1 MIDIGLDDPEIRKFH
16 YWNPEVQHDP
26 DPLLARM
33 RATCP
38 VAWSEA
44 YGGFWVFTKYDD
56 VYRAFQ
62 DTEVFSS
69 FPGHVPAG
77 GMGKDRP
84 SIPVETDPP
93 DHTRYREIL
102 APLFT
107 LHRMRRLEDRIRTH
121 VRDLIAGI
129 SRRGRCDYAVEYAKV
144 LPTQVFLELMGW
156 PLSDAPMFLKWTE
169 ILMRNPTEDL
179 EAALAAKQ
187 HTAGELWNHFAA
199 ELARR
204 DEIGAPPRGAER
216 TGDAVDRIDFIDWLR
231 GASFGGDRPLN
242 QTEMLDCIFIV
253 MLAGLDTTQA
263 VLSFGTEHLA
273 RHPEEQRALR
283 DEPEVIPDAVEE
295 MLRAFAPVFSGR
307 RMLCDVEMRG
317 VTLRESD
324 TVVLAMGSACRDEE
338 HFVNPDVVDLR
349 RKPNRHIAFGVGAHR
364 CLGSHLARM
373 VLRISLQEWHQQIP
387 DYSIDPARPVRRHLT
402 AVRGVDSLPLL
413 IGVAGDG

>member
-1 MIDIGLDDPEIRKFH
+1 MDDPEVRSFH
-16 YWNPEVQHDP
+16 YWNPELQHDP

-33 RATCP
+33 RDRYPIAR
-38 VAWSEA
+38 SEA
-44 YGGFWVFTKYDD
+44 YGGFWVFTRYDD

-62 DTEVFSS
+62 DTELFSS

-107 LHRMRRLEDRIRTH
+107 VHRMRRLEERIRAH
-121 VRDLIAGI
+121 ARDLIAGI
-129 SRRGRCDYAVEYAKV
+129 AGRGACDSAVDYAVDYAVEYAKV

-156 PLSDAPMFLKWTE
+156 PMSDAPMFLRWTE
-169 ILMRNPTEDL
+169 VLMRNPTGDL
-179 EAALAAKQ
+179 DTTMAAKQ
-187 HTAGELWNHFAA
+187 AAAGELWQHFAA

-204 DEIGAPPRGAER
+204 DQVGPPPTGTQRG
-216 TGDAVDRIDFIDWLR
+216 GDAADHIDFIDWLR
-231 GASFGGDRPLN
+231 GASFGGARPLD
-242 QTEMLDCIFIV
+242 QTEILDCIFIV

-273 RHPEEQRALR
+273 RHPDQRRALI
-283 DEPEVIPDAVEE
+283 DDPDLIPDAVEE
-295 MLRAFAPVFSGR
+295 LLRAFAPVFSGR
-307 RMLCDVEMRG
+307 RMLREVEMRG
-317 VTLRESD
+317 VTLREGD
-324 TVVLAMGSACRDEE
+324 AVVLAMGSACRDAE
-338 HFVNPDVVDLR
+338 HFENPDEVDFH

-373 VLRISLQEWHQQIP
+373 VLRISLREWHARIP
-387 DYSIDPARPVRRHLT
+387 DYRIDPERPVCRHLT

-413 IGVAGDG
+413 IGPE